1 MAVAAS
7 ASTATGVSIC
17 SLAMVREDGKGSIE
31 KQDDYEIGSAG
42 GDQE

>member
-1 MAVAAS
+1 
-7 ASTATGVSIC
+7 
-17 SLAMVREDGKGSIE
+17 MVREDGKGSIE